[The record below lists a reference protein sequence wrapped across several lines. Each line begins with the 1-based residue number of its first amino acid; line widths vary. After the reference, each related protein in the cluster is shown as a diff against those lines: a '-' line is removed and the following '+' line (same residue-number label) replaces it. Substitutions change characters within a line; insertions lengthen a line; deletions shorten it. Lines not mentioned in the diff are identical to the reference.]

1 MPDVMRFDV
10 PRRTVAENRARA
22 SPPPRWFL
30 FLFEEMDSFKALYYF
45 RAKISVFWIIGRGR
59 EGDWTKEKN
68 VGKDWYLLIFIENFI
83 LFLILS

>member
-22 SPPPRWFL
+22 SPPPVFFFFSKRWIRL
-30 FLFEEMDSFKALYYF
+30 LLPCENIRLLDHRRE
-45 RAKISVFWIIGRGR
+45 R

-68 VGKDWYLLIFIENFI
+68 VGKDWWRRYNRISIQWHLL
-83 LFLILS
+83 